1 MDSRLQKKF
10 VKGIIHSAIFAAALH
25 NPFTNRELTNMLW
38 RVTDLHE
45 ATLAENILN
54 IAFETAEQN
63 HATKI
68 FKVGLSL
75 GELAGVEA
83 LTLSFDVLKKNTPA
97 DGAQLVIKRVPCHA
111 VCNKCGKVFQLEHY
125 NFFCP
130 ECDGILIL
138 QSGRELLVDYVDCE

>member
-1 MDSRLQKKF
+1 M
-10 VKGIIHSAIFAAALH
+10 
-25 NPFTNRELTNMLW
+25 
-38 RVTDLHE
+38 HE

-54 IAFETAEQN
+54 IALEAAEQN

-68 FKVGLSL
+68 FKVGLTL
-75 GELAGVEA
+75 GEMAGVEVEA

-97 DGAQLVIKRVPCHA
+97 DGAELVINRIPIRA
-111 VCNKCGKVFQLEHY
+111 TCNKCGKSFRLANY

-138 QSGRELLVDYVDCE
+138 KSGRELLVDFVDCE

>member
-1 MDSRLQKKF
+1 M
-10 VKGIIHSAIFAAALH
+10 
-25 NPFTNRELTNMLW
+25 
-38 RVTDLHE
+38 HE

-54 IAFETAEQN
+54 IAFEAAEKN

-68 FKVGLSL
+68 FKVGLTL
-75 GELAGVEA
+75 GEMAGVEVEA

-97 DGAQLVIKRVPCHA
+97 DGAELAIRRVPISA
-111 VCNKCGKVFQLEHY
+111 TCNKCGKTFQLERY

-138 QSGRELLVDYVDCE
+138 QSGRELLVEFVDCE

>member
-1 MDSRLQKKF
+1 M
-10 VKGIIHSAIFAAALH
+10 
-25 NPFTNRELTNMLW
+25 
-38 RVTDLHE
+38 TDLHE

-54 IAFETAEQN
+54 IAFDAAQQN

-68 FKVGLSL
+68 FKVGLTL
-75 GELAGVEA
+75 GELAGVEVEA
-83 LTLSFDVLKKNTPA
+83 LTMSFDVLKKNTPA
-97 DGAQLVIKRVPCHA
+97 DDAQLIIKRVPCRVA
-111 VCNKCGKVFQLEHY
+111 CNKCGKVFQLEHY